1 MKTAEE
7 SLLSKG
13 KKKKKTQPEG
23 TKLPP
28 MLPDPKSA
36 NRECD
41 ISRSIHKERVETGKV
56 VLRFDMF

>member
-13 KKKKKTQPEG
+13 KKKRKHNQRA
-23 TKLPP
+23 P